1 MTDRIRINFACRRR
15 GFTLIELAI
24 VLLIVGILMGV
35 GSGMVG
41 MLYSSIR
48 LRQTRDSMDDN
59 VQAIASWASAN
70 NKLPQLSGFT
80 STVAKT
86 QMDAS
91 TRPLVY
97 LYYSSIAPATATKDT
112 ICGRRTTSLTV
123 QNSSPTTTTIS
134 NVAYVILSGGESS
147 AATTLSTLTGTLL
160 GATYTNQKIPRPA
173 SSGTAVGGYASGTI
187 NVDPT
192 STDIIRW
199 VTLDELRS
207 KIGCQGAPLK
217 IVTNELPYGYNQ
229 ITYNAVVYAD
239 GGVPYSSGGAY
250 KWCLQNSL
258 LTTNAPAGM
267 TFKSVG
273 GTNVPFSANCSTL
286 ADGSWTQSDNLVI
299 AGTGPVITVFGSST
313 SSYISLQPHTATAAN
328 APHNTTY
335 WGRAASVVTGPTWQT
350 TAASGFYYP
359 TTSNALTV
367 YVRDNNDPSTP
378 ANDNSV
384 YKVFAF
390 TVNPQ

>member
-1 MTDRIRINFACRRR
+1 MTGRSKINLLCRR

-48 LRQTRDSMDDN
+48 LHQTRDSMDDN
-59 VQAIASWASAN
+59 TQAIAGWASAN

-80 STVAKT
+80 ATVAKT

-97 LYYSSIAPATATKDT
+97 LYYSSLAPATATKDT
-112 ICGRRTTSLTV
+112 ICGRRSTSLTV

-134 NVAYVILSGGESS
+134 NVAYVLLSGGESS
-147 AATTLSTLTGTLL
+147 AATLLSTLTGTFK
-160 GATYTNQKIPRPA
+160 GVTYSNTPIPRPA

-207 KIGCQGAPLK
+207 KAGCQGAPLK
-217 IVTNELPYGYNQ
+217 IVNNELPFIPQSTAAGTT
-229 ITYNAVVYAD
+229 IFTISAD
-239 GGVPYSSGGAY
+239 GGVPITSGSGNYVWCVEIGARSGISLFDTVPTGGIKSSGTCWGLAETNFVQSTQLTLQKKATFGNFSTGSYQVTIFVRDGAAI
-250 KWCLQNSL
+250 
-258 LTTNAPAGM
+258 AP
-267 TFKSVG
+267 
-273 GTNVPFSANCSTL
+273 
-286 ADGSWTQSDNLVI
+286 
-299 AGTGPVITVFGSST
+299 
-313 SSYISLQPHTATAAN
+313 
-328 APHNTTY
+328 
-335 WGRAASVVTGPTWQT
+335 T
-350 TAASGFYYP
+350 TASCSSAPGDNCVQKPF
-359 TTSNALTV
+359 ALTI
-367 YVRDNNDPSTP
+367 
-378 ANDNSV
+378 
-384 YKVFAF
+384 
-390 TVNPQ
+390 NPN